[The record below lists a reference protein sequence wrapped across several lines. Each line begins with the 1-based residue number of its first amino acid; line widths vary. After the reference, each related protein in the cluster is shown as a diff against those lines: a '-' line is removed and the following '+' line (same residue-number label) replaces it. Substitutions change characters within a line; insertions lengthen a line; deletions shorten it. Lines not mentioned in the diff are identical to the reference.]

1 MFRYLLYIILRTFT
15 TSFNK
20 IIKLSTKLHQ
30 VFNLITHLIIASIVG
45 DRIKYSNTYGQ
56 QPVRSYLH
64 CKHRTC

>member
-1 MFRYLLYIILRTFT
+1 MFRYLLYILLCTFT

-20 IIKLSTKLHQ
+20 IINLSTKLHQ
-30 VFNLITHLIIASIVG
+30 VFNLITHLIIAPIVG

-56 QPVRSYLH
+56 HSIRSYLH